1 MQSIQTQRSTRSMAE
16 TSHAHRTHAIQ
27 RVLIGVLL
35 LNVAVAV
42 AKLGYGLYSNSLSMT
57 ADGLNSLLDGASNVV
72 GIIGLAV
79 ASRPPDPN
87 HPYGHRRF
95 ETLTSLAIAL
105 FMILALFEIVQGSI
119 HRLQNSEQPD
129 VTAISFAVMLGTLV
143 VNLIVSVWERRTGR
157 RLNSSILLAD
167 ARHTGSD
174 VFVTLSV
181 IAGLIAVRLGLAWAD
196 IALAFVVAGVI
207 AWGAW
212 IIVREAALSLSDVAV
227 ASTELIERAA
237 RAISGVRG
245 IHNIRTRGGDGM
257 IWVDLHIQ
265 VDPEMHVDQA
275 HEIASEVAEK
285 IEQEIGETSDVTVH
299 IEPADPSH
307 LRPERG
313 YRPEDEG

>member
-1 MQSIQTQRSTRSMAE
+1 MQNIQTHRSTQPTAE
-16 TSHAHRTHAIQ
+16 TSHAQRTRAIQ
-27 RVLIGVLL
+27 HVLIWVLL
-35 LNVAVAV
+35 LNVAVAS
-42 AKLGYGLYSNSLSMT
+42 AKLGYGLFSNSLSMT
-57 ADGLNSLLDGASNVV
+57 ADGLNSLLDGVSNVV
-72 GIIGLAV
+72 GIIGLAI

-119 HRLQNSEQPD
+119 HRLQNHETPT
-129 VTAISFAVMLGTLV
+129 VTLISFAVMLGTLV
-143 VNLIVSVWERRTGR
+143 VNLGVTAWERRVGR
-157 RLNSSILLAD
+157 RINSSILLAD

-181 IAGLIAVRLGLAWAD
+181 IAGLIAVRLGFEWAD
-196 IALAFVVAGVI
+196 IALSFVVAGVL

-212 IIVREAALSLSDVAV
+212 IIVREAALSLSDVAA

-237 RAISGVRG
+237 RAVAGVRG

-265 VDPEMHVDQA
+265 VDPDMHVDQA
-275 HEIASEVAEK
+275 HEIASEVAAHV
-285 IEQEIGETSDVTVH
+285 EQEIGETADVTVH
-299 IEPADPSH
+299 IEPADPTH

-313 YRPEDEG
+313 YNPDLEV